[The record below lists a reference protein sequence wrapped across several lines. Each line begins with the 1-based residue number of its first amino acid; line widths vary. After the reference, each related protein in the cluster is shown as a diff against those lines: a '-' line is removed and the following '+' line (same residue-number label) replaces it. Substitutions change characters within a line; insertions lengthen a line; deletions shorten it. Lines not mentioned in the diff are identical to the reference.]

1 MSTTVSRAHT
11 LFEELE
17 PGDRIEVEHTV
28 AVGRNSWPAKTYG
41 TVLRTERR
49 RHGLHHRRNF
59 DDKVFSDT
67 ILLELPDGELTVIAL
82 DEYTTLRRA

>member
-1 MSTTVSRAHT
+1 MSITVSRAHT
-11 LFEELE
+11 LFDELE

-28 AVGRNSWPAKTYG
+28 TVGRESWPAKTYG

-49 RHGLHHRRNF
+49 RHGLYHRRNF

-67 ILLELPDGELTVIAL
+67 ILMELPDGELTAIAV